1 MKRMNDHNASPIGR
15 VGRLLRIGA
24 GVLLAVS
31 IAPFYLRGE
40 WSFNLASAGV
50 AVALVAIYMLMHFLV
65 LNYLPQIS
73 AGLGAVLAFVPL
85 IVVYGLGLG
94 DGPLF
99 GHGEGQLGALT
110 FLATSLVLA
119 GLRRD
124 TGCEVMSIP
133 NTLFRTRTHLACV
146 FFSPLDW
153 LEKKLQ
159 GG

>member
-1 MKRMNDHNASPIGR
+1 
-15 VGRLLRIGA
+15 
-24 GVLLAVS
+24 
-31 IAPFYLRGE
+31 
-40 WSFNLASAGV
+40 
-50 AVALVAIYMLMHFLV
+50 MLTHYLV
-65 LNYLPQIS
+65 LNYAPQIS

-94 DGPLF
+94 DRPLF

-119 GLRRD
+119 GLRGD
-124 TGCEVMSIP
+124 PGCEVISIP
-133 NTLFRTRTHLACV
+133 NTLFRKHTHLICL
-146 FFSPLDW
+146 FFSPLDC